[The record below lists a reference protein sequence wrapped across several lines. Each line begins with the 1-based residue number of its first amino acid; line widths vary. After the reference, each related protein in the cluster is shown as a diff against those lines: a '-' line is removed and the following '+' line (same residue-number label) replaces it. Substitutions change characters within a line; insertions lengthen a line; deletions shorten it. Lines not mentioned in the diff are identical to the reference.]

1 MGDGAQWHGGRPF
14 IGTEALTAG
23 MLNRYQLR
31 RYYRPLMPNV
41 YLDKEIESSLR
52 QRTVAA
58 WLWSRREAVIAGAAA
73 SAMLGAKWIDDDVPV
88 ELIWRNARSPSGVV
102 TRDDFLLPNEFKQ
115 LDGLPVTTPER
126 TAFDL
131 GRRGSLGAAVAR
143 LDALASSTGL
153 KTSAVE
159 ELAREHRRARGLR
172 RLEKALELMDAG
184 AESPKETWLRLL
196 VIRDG
201 YPRPR
206 TQIPIAGADGRPLFY
221 LDMGWEDLM
230 LALEYDGGQHWND
243 SIRVAYDLKRAEYIQ
258 DLGWTVIRVTKGHH
272 PVDVLARLRRAWNR
286 ATSGST
292 TR

>member
-73 SAMLGAKWIDDDVPV
+73 SEMLGAKWIDDDVPV

-126 TAFDL
+126 TAFDWGGA
-131 GRRGSLGAAVAR
+131 GRWVLRSPASTR
-143 LDALASSTGL
+143 L
-153 KTSAVE
+153 
-159 ELAREHRRARGLR
+159 HRPP
-172 RLEKALELMDAG
+172 D
-184 AESPKETWLRLL
+184 
-196 VIRDG
+196 
-201 YPRPR
+201 
-206 TQIPIAGADGRPLFY
+206 
-221 LDMGWEDLM
+221 
-230 LALEYDGGQHWND
+230 
-243 SIRVAYDLKRAEYIQ
+243 
-258 DLGWTVIRVTKGHH
+258 
-272 PVDVLARLRRAWNR
+272 
-286 ATSGST
+286 
-292 TR
+292 